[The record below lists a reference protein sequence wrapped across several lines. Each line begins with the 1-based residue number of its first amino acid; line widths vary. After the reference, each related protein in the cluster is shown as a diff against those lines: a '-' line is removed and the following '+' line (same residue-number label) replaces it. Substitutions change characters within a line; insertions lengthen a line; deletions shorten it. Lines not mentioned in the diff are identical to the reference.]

1 MNNLQFVIARSA
13 ATKQSSLG
21 RDAGH
26 MAGVV
31 RGQPLDILM
40 AGGIAT
46 CRGNAHLFLTRNV
59 LDPTK

>member
-1 MNNLQFVIARSA
+1 
-13 ATKQSSLG
+13 
-21 RDAGH
+21 

-59 LDPTK
+59 LEPTK